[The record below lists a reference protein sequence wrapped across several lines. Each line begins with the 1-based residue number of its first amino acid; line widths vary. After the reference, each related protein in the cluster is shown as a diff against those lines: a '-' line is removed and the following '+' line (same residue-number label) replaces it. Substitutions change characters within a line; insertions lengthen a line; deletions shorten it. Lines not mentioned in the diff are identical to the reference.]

1 MKHPVLLEG
10 HTLTRRAE
18 LRPAQLGIKLLADG
32 LSRVTMT
39 LEPGGPEIEQGDWI
53 RMLAPNGR
61 ELVLQVT
68 SAAEEPTRGG
78 VRTISA
84 EHVFGVLADSLTGD
98 INEGEEDISCGDA
111 VRALLGAQKE
121 RIWTLGTCAYTD
133 KLPWRFKRQKI
144 SAGLETVTGCLEEP
158 QWTFDMSRMPF
169 VANLTRR
176 PTTPACE
183 MRIGRNISTIRVSH
197 ERKGMYTR
205 LYPVGMNELGIGEA
219 NGGVDYIERNT
230 DKYGVIEETLTNAAI
245 DNPRVLRAWGRAQL
259 ARGCKPIET
268 VTITGREMSRRT
280 GVALD
285 RIDVGL
291 LCRVAL
297 PDEGRVIQERVVS
310 MEWKDAI
317 ADEESVTVILANEHR
332 TVQGIVKRI
341 KSEVAETKRGA
352 GGAGAKQQEENKSL
366 WTRITKTDEQIAL
379 EAYRLDQR
387 IDGNVANIAS
397 IKVTADAIESAV
409 QKYKYDDAGKL
420 LEGFYSQI
428 TQNAD
433 NILLRVAKSDY
444 NGKTIASLI
453 NVGTD
458 NVLIQSE
465 RIDLEGYVTA
475 SKLSAEFSKLQSAMA
490 EELYVKALSAY
501 NFECMSLKFKGTSMT
516 QVKRQTVVTGITR
529 SKRSCMSS
537 DGMGTVSFY
546 ACDSYSTEEIYYLS
560 WK

>member
-1 MKHPVLLEG
+1 MRWPVLLEG
-10 HTLTRRAE
+10 HTLTRKAE

-32 LSRVTMT
+32 LSRITMT
-39 LEPGGPEIEQGDWI
+39 LEPGAPGIDQGDWI
-53 RMLAPNGR
+53 WMQVPNGR
-61 ELVLQVT
+61 ELVMQVT

-98 INEGEEDISCGDA
+98 INEDEADIACGDA

-144 SAGLETVTGCLEEP
+144 SAALETVTGCLEEP
-158 QWTFDMSRMPF
+158 QWTYDMRRMPF
-169 VANLTRR
+169 VASLTRR

-183 MRIGRNISTIRVSH
+183 MRIGRNISTIRISR
-197 ERKGMYTR
+197 ERKGMFTR
-205 LYPVGMNELGIGEA
+205 LYPVGMNDMGIGEA
-219 NGGVDYIERNT
+219 NGGVEYIERGT
-230 DKYGVIEETLTNAAI
+230 DKHGIIEETLTNASI
-245 DNPRVLRAWGRAQL
+245 DNPRVLKAWGRAQL

-268 VTITGREMSRRT
+268 ITITGREMSRRT
-280 GVALD
+280 GVKLD

-297 PDEGRVIQERVVS
+297 PDEGRVITERVVA

-317 ADEESVTVILANEHR
+317 ADEESVTVTLANEHR

-341 KSEVAETKRGA
+341 KSEAEQTRRGA
-352 GGAGAKQQEENKSL
+352 GGAGAKQQEENKNL
-366 WTRITKTDEQIAL
+366 WTRITRTEEEIAL

-397 IKVTADAIESAV
+397 IKITADAIESAV
-409 QKYKYDDAGKL
+409 QKYDYDDAGKL

-428 TQNAD
+428 SQNASD
-433 NILLRVAKSDY
+433 ITLRVAKTDY
-444 NGKTIASLI
+444 NGETIASLI
-453 NVGTD
+453 NVGT
-458 NVLIQSE
+458 NNILIKSE

-475 SKLSAEFSKLQSAMA
+475 SKLSAEFANLQSAISKQ
-490 EELYVKALSAY
+490 LYVEALSAKD
-501 NFECMSLKFKGTSMT
+501 FECTSLKFKGSGMSLAS
-516 QVKRQTVVTGITR
+516 QTVVTGITR
-529 SKRSCMSS
+529 SKRNCMSS

-546 ACDSYSTEEIYYLS
+546 ACDSYDTKKIYYMS
-560 WK
+560 WE